1 MADDVQRRM
10 EQIAPSIRVMKES
23 ALFNQ
28 EEVNLIVSRLKSLE
42 CRMATGLKDVKH
54 FQAAI
59 GYEVGLVSELI
70 KRRLAVQHSSKQMT
84 NLEFVFLKRIR
95 LHYRTGLDYFP
106 TDYNFN
112 MEYFSFLSNYK
123 EHFKSF
129 IVIHIRNLLAR
140 FSHVPLVYIRIANW
154 YHENDLMQDA
164 QKVLLRGQSRHPKFG
179 ALYIDFMKLELENTP
194 VNEKKI
200 LLCLDMMVENKLPS
214 MDFQVAYGW
223 FKQKRASP
231 GLQDYVIEQMKT
243 HHKQDGAMWAFI
255 ALRSFIIYTKN
266 EPRISMPKLQKVL
279 ADFKCNLAEV
289 PSKKQPEF
297 CRQFVDALLVDFSP
311 DGKASMKRL
320 GVKILEAA
328 VAANIPLTED
338 HLEKWVFFCE
348 EGDGDLLTMQLKS
361 LVSDLEKQPSE
372 KLWYLYVVHLIRQ
385 DAEWSEIESAF
396 NTALLNRAPNYV
408 KLFDI
413 YLKAGDLYDKL
424 TPAKRRQIFETS
436 LKTSKLV
443 ALHMK
448 PRYFLY
454 ILATEGIAGA
464 RNLYARISAT
474 DPPSEELHEEM
485 LNAELQQPLEGL
497 QVRAKPVLNT
507 WMKQFGSTG
516 CRVHL
521 RKVEIARIIS
531 GPDVNEQIRAIFE
544 HAMASL
550 RTQELREEF
559 KEKYQEIC

>member
-10 EQIAPSIRVMKES
+10 EQIAPSIRVMKDS

-311 DGKASMKRL
+311 DGKASMLWTKRQ
-320 GVKILEAA
+320 
-328 VAANIPLTED
+328 
-338 HLEKWVFFCE
+338 E
-348 EGDGDLLTMQLKS
+348 EIAMGHGFNALKTF
-361 LVSDLEKQPSE
+361 LNVIQKVVVSDLEKQPSE

-448 PRYFLY
+448 PRYLLY